1 MSSCTTHG
9 VRVDVTSHYQ
19 EAYSDPAQGQWLF
32 SYNVC
37 ITNVGHQVVQL
48 LSRHWVVTHGTGKV
62 EEVRGAGVVGEQPV
76 LEPGEHFEYTSFC
89 QLESSMGAMHGTY
102 QMETGSGERFDADI
116 QPFSLADPDTMN

>member
-37 ITNVGHQVVQL
+37 ITNVGRQVVQL

-62 EEVRGAGVVGEQPV
+62 EEVRGAVLLASNPSSSPVNTSSTPV
-76 LEPGEHFEYTSFC
+76 LPARELH
-89 QLESSMGAMHGTY
+89 GAMPAPPDGD
-102 QMETGSGERFDADI
+102 GLGERFDADI